1 MKQKFLSKWVFA
13 GAVLALGLAACNNK
27 KEDEL
32 SKEKGY
38 DTYTTIA
45 LSLPSSLRAG
55 DDDDYNKK
63 GDSYT
68 GVDHIKTLT
77 LYIIDEDKP
86 AEKPE
91 VHHFTEDN
99 LHLDGA
105 TGKVT
110 MAPFRTKSG
119 NKTVYA
125 AINITNAINCF

>member
-55 DDDDYNKK
+55 EDDDYNKQ
-63 GDSYT
+63 GSPIQ
-68 GVDHIKTLT
+68 GLIVSSLFPSI
-77 LYIIDEDKP
+77 
-86 AEKPE
+86 
-91 VHHFTEDN
+91 
-99 LHLDGA
+99 
-105 TGKVT
+105 
-110 MAPFRTKSG
+110 
-119 NKTVYA
+119 
-125 AINITNAINCF
+125 